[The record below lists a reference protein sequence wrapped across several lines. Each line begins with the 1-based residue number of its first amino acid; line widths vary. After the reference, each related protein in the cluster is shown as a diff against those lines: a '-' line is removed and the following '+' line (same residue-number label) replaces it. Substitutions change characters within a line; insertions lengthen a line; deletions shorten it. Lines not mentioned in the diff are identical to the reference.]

1 MSFIAEQIP
10 LNFNE
15 QRALKGVIDELTA
28 RYPFIK
34 RIIIYGSKAR
44 GDFVEDSDID
54 LLFIVEGDVSRSTK
68 MQMNDIIYDYE
79 LAHDVVISAIFVS
92 EKDFRDKV
100 NTFLMKV
107 KKEGIVI
114 WSTE

>member
-15 QRALKGVIDELTA
+15 QSALKGVIDELTSK
-28 RYPFIK
+28 YPFIK

-44 GDFVEDSDID
+44 GDFIEDSDID

-79 LAHDVVISAIFVS
+79 LSHDVVISAIFVS

-100 NTFLMKV
+100 NTFLMNV